1 MDIHKNSLLKKSI
14 LVFLIILIAACLRL
28 YNLNFEDYWLD
39 EQASFWVA
47 DPTLTINETLQRGKE
62 LDRGTS
68 ITYNILLKTFF
79 SILNYSPSIGRYL
92 PFIFGLISIPALC
105 YLTFQIKKNESYL
118 LVGVL
123 SSINFYL
130 ISYSQEVRV
139 YSLVFFISILSII
152 LFFKLIDGEYETKK
166 NYLYAFF
173 YVLVS
178 LFGTCLHIFF
188 FIVIISQFS
197 FLFLNLIFNKK
208 KLFFSLFC
216 ILTIPILYLVFMYEY
231 LILQIGIKDH
241 WVQQVNIDFFYN
253 FFFSRFF
260 GSKIMGIIYLFIL
273 LYLVFINKT
282 KILKFDNK
290 NFLLVLIIFFSFFL
304 PLTYGLIKQPIL
316 TDRYIIFVLVPVF
329 ILISTLILDIKPA
342 KKKYLILLVILTS
355 SLINNYLEIFNRE
368 KSKPEFSKSIEY
380 ISNSNIKNIF
390 VKSDIHI
397 IENITIHY
405 AKNIKLKE
413 KNNITFFKSK
423 DDLTNLNNL
432 WILCYK
438 PINGFNCSLDNL
450 LSESWKKKDIKDYN
464 LINLT
469 LYEKK

>member
-1 MDIHKNSLLKKSI
+1 M
-14 LVFLIILIAACLRL
+14 
-28 YNLNFEDYWLD
+28 
-39 EQASFWVA
+39 
-47 DPTLTINETLQRGKE
+47 
-62 LDRGTS
+62 
-68 ITYNILLKTFF
+68 
-79 SILNYSPSIGRYL
+79 
-92 PFIFGLISIPALC
+92 
-105 YLTFQIKKNESYL
+105 
-118 LVGVL
+118 
-123 SSINFYL
+123 
-130 ISYSQEVRV
+130 
-139 YSLVFFISILSII
+139 
-152 LFFKLIDGEYETKK
+152 
-166 NYLYAFF
+166 
-173 YVLVS
+173 
-178 LFGTCLHIFF
+178 
-188 FIVIISQFS
+188 
-197 FLFLNLIFNKK
+197 
-208 KLFFSLFC
+208 
-216 ILTIPILYLVFMYEY
+216 
-231 LILQIGIKDH
+231 
-241 WVQQVNIDFFYN
+241 
-253 FFFSRFF
+253 
-260 GSKIMGIIYLFIL
+260 
-273 LYLVFINKT
+273 
-282 KILKFDNK
+282 
-290 NFLLVLIIFFSFFL
+290 
-304 PLTYGLIKQPIL
+304 TYGLIKQPIL